1 MGVESTLTTPL
12 WWEPYAARP
21 AAAAAASGAVVPER
35 ADVVIVGG
43 GFTGLWSA
51 YYLLRE
57 RPGLAMLVLEAE
69 HVGYGASGRNGGWVS
84 ALFPLG
90 GDALARRHGVEATRR
105 LLGELRH
112 TVDEVGNVV
121 AAEGFP
127 GVGYVRGG
135 ALCLARGPAQVARAR
150 AGLAEDQRWDAGTQW
165 LDAAGAR
172 ERLAATGVDGAT
184 WNPHCARVQPRA
196 LIEGLA
202 AAVRRRGGVIVEG
215 MRVVDAAAGRVV
227 LADGRVVR
235 AGHVLRATEAYT
247 ASLPR
252 LGRRLAPVY
261 SLIVATEPLS
271 QSVWESVGLARREVF
286 SDYRHVIVYGQ
297 RSTDDRLVFGGRGA
311 PYHFGSAI
319 RPGFD
324 GDERVFRLLRNTV
337 RELFPQLGEVR
348 FTHAWGGPLGIPRD
362 WHPSVGY
369 DPGARVGW
377 AGGYVGDGVAATNL
391 AGRTLADLVLGQRTV
406 LTALP
411 WVGHHSPDWEPEPW
425 RWFGVNAG
433 LRLAGLADAEESI
446 TGHPARSGSLLAR
459 LTGH

>member
-1 MGVESTLTTPL
+1 MASTVTAPL
-12 WWEPYAARP
+12 WWQPYAARSP
-21 AAAAAASGAVVPER
+21 AVGEASGDVLPAC

-57 RPGLAMLVLEAE
+57 RPGLAVLVLEAE

-90 GDALARRHGVEATRR
+90 GDALARRHGVEATRA

-112 TVDEVGNVV
+112 TVSEVGDVV

-127 GVGYVRGG
+127 GAGFVRGG
-135 ALCLARGPAQVARAR
+135 ALYLARGPAQVARAR
-150 AGLAEDQRWDAGTQW
+150 ASLAEDERWGAESEW
-165 LDAAGAR
+165 LDAAAAR
-172 ERLAATGVDGAT
+172 ERLAATRVDGGT

-196 LIEGLA
+196 LVEGLA
-202 AAVRRRGGVIVEG
+202 TAVRRAGGVIAEG
-215 MRVVDAAAGRVV
+215 VRVADASPGRVT
-227 LADGRVVR
+227 LAEGRVVR

-247 ASLPR
+247 ATLSR
-252 LGRRLAPVY
+252 LHRRVAPVY
-261 SLIVATEPLS
+261 SLIIATEPLS
-271 QSVWESVGLARREVF
+271 ESTWESVGLARREVF

-319 RPGFD
+319 RPDFD
-324 GDERVFRLLRNTV
+324 GDERVFGLLRHTV

-348 FTHAWGGPLGIPRD
+348 YTHAWGGPLGIPRD

-391 AGRTLADLVLGQRTV
+391 AGRTLADLVLGRQTA

-433 LRLAGLADAEESI
+433 LRLAGLADAEEVR
-446 TGHPARSGSLLAR
+446 TGRPARLGAIVTA